1 MNADRENRL
10 LRVPVGRKPRLP
22 EGVTV
27 EELCNIKGVWPRREL
42 SQEELLDTYKAFFSS
57 RFRAEALM
65 VMDAFR
71 KKYGDSVYEIIEKVY
86 YEMGKAE
93 GSGEKDVCGCLLNKM
108 LDIYARPHSYV
119 VDHLET
125 TEERI
130 EYRVLKCPLAD
141 VVKDMGLE
149 EIAPHCCIPWH
160 EGYAEAM
167 GYRTKVSEFLLDGGD
182 SCHWIWEKT
191 P

>member
-1 MNADRENRL
+1 MSGNQQKRL
-10 LRVPVGRKPRLP
+10 LCVPVSHQPRLP
-22 EGVTV
+22 AGVTA
-27 EELCNIKGVWPRREL
+27 EELCNTKGVWPKREL
-42 SQEELLDTYKAFFSS
+42 SHEELLDTYRAFFSS

-65 VMDAFR
+65 LMDAFR
-71 KKYGDSVYEIIEKVY
+71 KEYGDSVCEIIEKVY

-93 GSGEKDVCGCLLNKM
+93 GRAEKDVYGCLLNKM

-119 VDHLET
+119 VEHLET
-125 TEERI
+125 TKERI
-130 EYRVLKCPLAD
+130 EYRVLKCPLAE

-149 EIAPHCCIPWH
+149 ELGKHFCIPWH